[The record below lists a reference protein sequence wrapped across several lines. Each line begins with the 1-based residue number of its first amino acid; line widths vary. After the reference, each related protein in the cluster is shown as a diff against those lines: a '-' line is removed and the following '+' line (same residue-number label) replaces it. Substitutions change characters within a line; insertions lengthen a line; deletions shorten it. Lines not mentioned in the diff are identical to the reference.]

1 MRFFAATAAALALGA
16 TWASASAGAS
26 SPVPAAHMR
35 RLRSSAP
42 SLVEREPP
50 SRIVARQQNTSPTAT
65 LQATDDVQAQIV
77 ALAASDPIGAARM
90 ADSLENVYAYVNGGN
105 PVGALISNDG
115 DADAAESEQWPWNR
129 GRNIT
134 YVNNAVAVP
143 GTINGAAAPEN
154 EEGWTA
160 LPQLEGFDLNRT
172 WVVKETA
179 TQPFYIT
186 SGWQQRAST
195 IKRAVLVFP
204 GKPRDSWKYASLVRN
219 ALNVAVANGVADG
232 TTPVV
237 VDDIIV
243 ISVAWLNQ
251 WDQQYGAALSTDL
264 VFHGSTWQSGGYS
277 RSPKL
282 TTSVTTYEVLDA
294 MMDWLFDTKN
304 FPALTSVAV
313 GGHSMGGQAAM
324 RYSLLKKAKYYD
336 DNMYFWIGNPGSWAW
351 LTDSRPLANSS
362 CDATYDSWQY
372 GLGGNQTRVTKY
384 ARKDVVAN
392 RTAVTKRFEGRNVH
406 YALALLDNGP
416 GDTHCQALRQGGNHL
431 DRGCQFIM
439 AYGDAFPAK
448 HTANFVANASHQD
461 YAMLSANSTLQHL
474 FADGYSTR
482 NPNVTDL
489 ENPGDKVKNDTGPVK
504 NPPPRAF
511 ATPVHKIISY
521 ALLGGS
527 VAGVILAFLLL
538 PCIFP
543 ANTAVLEQEAWEQEA
558 KRKLL

>member
-1 MRFFAATAAALALGA
+1 
-16 TWASASAGAS
+16 
-26 SPVPAAHMR
+26 
-35 RLRSSAP
+35 LRA
-42 SLVEREPP
+42 
-50 SRIVARQQNTSPTAT
+50 
-65 LQATDDVQAQIV
+65 
-77 ALAASDPIGAARM
+77 
-90 ADSLENVYAYVNGGN
+90 
-105 PVGALISNDG
+105 
-115 DADAAESEQWPWNR
+115 
-129 GRNIT
+129 
-134 YVNNAVAVP
+134 
-143 GTINGAAAPEN
+143 
-154 EEGWTA
+154 
-160 LPQLEGFDLNRT
+160 
-172 WVVKETA
+172 
-179 TQPFYIT
+179 QPFYIT

-204 GKPRDSWKYASLVRN
+204 GKVSSAEGRNRPRLPRLTAASAQPRDSWKYASLVRN